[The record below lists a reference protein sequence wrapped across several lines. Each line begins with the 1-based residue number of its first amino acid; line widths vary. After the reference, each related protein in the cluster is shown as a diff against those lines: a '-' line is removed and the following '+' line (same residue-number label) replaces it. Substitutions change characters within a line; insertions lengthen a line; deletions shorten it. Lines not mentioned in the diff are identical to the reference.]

1 MTHDVHTAP
10 DRTRASQ
17 AAPHRTLGI
26 LLFVLAG
33 VLVLNSVLG
42 PLATGVIGYPIAETV
57 RNQLIGL
64 ELVSVLLVAPLSAV
78 AGILALRG
86 HRAAGVLG
94 FGPAAYTAYMFAQ
107 YVLGPQYRSYNL
119 TVLFHVG
126 VFSLGAAV
134 ALVAWT
140 GTDSAGLPALTRVRE
155 RWYGVFLLALAAFV
169 ASRYAGVLAGTGSPI
184 AGEFAGSPAFYWTI
198 VLLDL
203 GVVVP
208 GTAVAGVALIRG
220 ARAARTALYAVLGW
234 FALVPPSV
242 AAMGLAMV
250 VNDDP
255 YSSAGQTVLL
265 GGVSVL
271 FLAVAV
277 WIYRPVL
284 TRVDG

>member
-1 MTHDVHTAP
+1 MTQDTLLAKAGTARP
-10 DRTRASQ
+10 QTGARPRR
-17 AAPHRTLGI
+17 PFGV

-42 PLATGVIGYPIAETV
+42 PLVTGVIDYPIAETV

-64 ELVSVLLVAPLSAV
+64 ELVSLSLVVPLSVV
-78 AGILALRG
+78 AGFLAVRG

-107 YVLGPQYRSYNL
+107 YVLGPEYRTYNL
-119 TVLFHVG
+119 AVLFDAA
-126 VFSLGAAV
+126 VFSLSAAIAV
-134 ALVAWT
+134 LAWA
-140 GTDSAGLPALTRVRE
+140 GTDSTRLPVLTRARE
-155 RWYGVFLLALAAFV
+155 RWYGGLLLALAAFV
-169 ASRYAGVLAGTGSPI
+169 ASRYLGAVTSTGSPI
-184 AGEFAGSPAFYWTI
+184 AAEFAESPTFYWTI

-208 GTAVAGVALIRG
+208 ATVVAGVALIRG
-220 ARAARTALYAVLGW
+220 ARAAHTALYAILAW

-242 AAMGLAMV
+242 AAMGVAMV

-255 YSSAGQTVLL
+255 YASVTQTAVL

-271 FLAVAV
+271 FVAMAA
-277 WIYRPVL
+277 WIYRPAL
-284 TRVDG
+284 R